1 MNRYEMPLHM
11 NGEIVPDDNEPD
23 VENHDEDWTDD
34 NVVGVNEVE
43 ADDYEDT
50 EDDVDVTTKD

>member
-11 NGEIVPDDNEPD
+11 NGDSVGDNEPD
-23 VENHDEDWTDD
+23 VENEDEDTTDD
-34 NVVGVNEVE
+34 KVVGVNEVE

-50 EDDVDVTTKD
+50 EDDVDVNTKD